1 MWRVMSASVWLVPL
15 GYLSGSIPFGLLI
28 AKVAMGVDVRNAG
41 SGNIGATNVLRVAGS
56 RAGAVTLALDALKG
70 WAPVALSQLL
80 GAPEIVIAAVGLA
93 AFLGHVYPLF
103 LGFRGGKGV
112 ATAFGVLLALFA
124 KIALLIVGVW
134 LAVAALFRYSSLAAL
149 MAAVAAPVL
158 VWVLD
163 GRPSYIGLAV
173 IICGFILIR
182 HRENSA
188 RLMEGHEGEIRKKL
202 EGAGDLPRHDR
213 LASAERDV

>member
-1 MWRVMSASVWLVPL
+1 MSASVWLVPL

-28 AKVAMGVDVRNAG
+28 ARVAMGVDVRNAG

-70 WAPVALSQLL
+70 WAPVALSQFL

-134 LAVAALFRYSSLAAL
+134 LLVAAIFRYSSLAAL

-163 GRPSYIGLAV
+163 GRPSYVGLAV
-173 IICGFILIR
+173 MICGFILIR
-182 HRENSA
+182 HRENIA
-188 RLMEGHEGEIRKKL
+188 RLMAGHEGKIGKKL
-202 EGAGDLPRHDR
+202 QGAADLPRHDR
-213 LASAERDV
+213 LAS

>member
-1 MWRVMSASVWLVPL
+1 MSTSVWLVLL
-15 GYLSGSIPFGLLI
+15 GYLAGSIPFGLL
-28 AKVAMGVDVRNAG
+28 VARVTTGVDVRKTG

-70 WAPVALSQLL
+70 WAPVALSQIL

-103 LGFRGGKGV
+103 LGFHGGKGV
-112 ATAFGVLLALFA
+112 ATALGVLLALFA

-134 LAVAALFRYSSLAAL
+134 LLVAAVFRYSSLAAL
-149 MAAVAAPVL
+149 VTAVTAPVL
-158 VWVLD
+158 IWVLD
-163 GRPSYIGLAV
+163 GRPAYVGLAV

-182 HRENSA
+182 HRENIE
-188 RLMEGHEGEIRKKL
+188 RLMAGHEGKIGKKL
-202 EGAGDLPRHDR
+202 QGADLPQRDR
-213 LASAERDV
+213 LAL